1 MVATRACRGA
11 EVEVSEVVGLQ
22 GPVRARA
29 DRRALADHSRNA
41 RGVGDC
47 NALAPVGAEG
57 LLLARGA
64 PGTLSCF
71 VKEGERLLV
80 EVATIFLGNGD
91 ELVVLGMDE
100 VGSNGVRVDIRNV

>member
-1 MVATRACRGA
+1 M
-11 EVEVSEVVGLQ
+11 
-22 GPVRARA
+22 RARA

-100 VGSNGVRVDIRNV
+100 VGRINLSPNEAL